1 MTMTRI
7 ALMLGAVLLLAA
19 CGTTDPVTLPT
30 LAPTVPP
37 DNGVAPTQE
46 TIEDPGNGD
55 NTDDDI
61 TLGEGGDGLFSATL
75 TGALEQTLAGSGDF
89 SCEGDQHVLGVTMG
103 VDVLTFTM
111 PADTATGEYTVEGGA
126 STISSYLEVGGTAY
140 TDDVFGVITFDAVPS
155 AAGEPVSGSF
165 DMNYIAGGDTINAV
179 GNFDL
184 LASNVCG

>member
-1 MTMTRI
+1 MNMTRL
-7 ALMLGAVLLLAA
+7 ALLIGAMLMLAA
-19 CGTTDPVTLPT
+19 CGTADPVTLPT
-30 LAPTVPP
+30 LAPTVPS
-37 DNGVAPTQE
+37 DDGAAPTQE

-55 NTDDDI
+55 TSDDDV
-61 TLGEGGDGLFSATL
+61 TLGEGSDGLFTATL

-89 SCEGDQHVLGVTMG
+89 SCEEDQHVLGVTMG

-111 PADTATGEYTVEGGA
+111 PADTTTGEYTVERDA
-126 STISSYLEVGGTAY
+126 STISSYLEVGGTVY
-140 TDDVFGVITFDAVPS
+140 TDDVFGVITFEAVPS

-165 DMNYIAGGDTINAV
+165 DMNYIAGGETINAV